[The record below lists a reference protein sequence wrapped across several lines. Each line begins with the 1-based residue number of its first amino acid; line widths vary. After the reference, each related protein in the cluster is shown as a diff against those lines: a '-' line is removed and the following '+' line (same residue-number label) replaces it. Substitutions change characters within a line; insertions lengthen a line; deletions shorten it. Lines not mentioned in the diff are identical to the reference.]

1 LRTRAGLS
9 FLQELLSQGHKFKPE
24 DMQAMIYHQ
33 RNYGAELLLDDLL
46 TVCGEELPPVALE
59 DQRVDISGACSTLEA
74 WDRRMTAHSRGGHL
88 WREFWRTGRNIDGMF
103 SVPFDINDPVHTPR
117 GLAVD
122 EPAVHAALLK
132 ALAQAVVTLD
142 AAHVPLD
149 APLGEIQFKEINGE
163 RIPIPGG
170 EGWAGMWSMIIAEL
184 EIDSGYTPIIHGNSY
199 VQVISWDEE
208 GNVDPRAILTYSQ
221 SPEPDA
227 AHSSD
232 MTLLYAKGG
241 WVDLPFTESEIAADP
256 ELETLLLSE

>member
-1 LRTRAGLS
+1 
-9 FLQELLSQGHKFKPE
+9 
-24 DMQAMIYHQ
+24 MIYHQ

-46 TVCGEELPPVALE
+46 GLCKEELAPVALE
-59 DQRVDISGACSTLEA
+59 DRQVDINIACSTLKT
-74 WDRRMTAHSRGGHL
+74 WDRRMTVHSRGGHL
-88 WREFWRTGRNIDGMF
+88 WREFWRTGRDIDNVF
-103 SVPFDINDPVHTPR
+103 SVPFDENDPIHTPR

-122 EPAVHAALLK
+122 DPGVRAALLNS
-132 ALAQAVVTLD
+132 LAQAVVTLD
-142 AAHVPLD
+142 AANVPLD

-184 EIDSGYTPIIHGNSY
+184 ETDTGYSPIIHGNSY

-208 GNVDPRAILTYSQ
+208 GNLDPRAILTYSQ

-232 MTLLYAKGG
+232 MTQLYAKGG
-241 WVDLPFTESEIAADP
+241 WVDLPFTESEIVADP
-256 ELETLLLSE
+256 GLETLLLSE